1 MVLYASSHL
10 VALFCVD
17 AVEGLPDGSL
27 SFPRVLRPVPA
38 DAAKFWRLATMDD
51 HDDVLLALH

>member
-38 DAAKFWRLATMDD
+38 DAAKF
-51 HDDVLLALH
+51 